1 MNYKEF
7 KINSL
12 NDDIINQIYN
22 DLLNNKWSFAI
33 LNINGL
39 LKILTKEKSIFTIEN
54 KEIFLKNCKQ
64 DIYYKTIIDKENIK
78 INKKDLKLYYEY
90 IEKYKDIMQKNI
102 YGEKYI
108 FGSIA
113 VKTDKGFITTIR
125 GKENL
130 NDYTVVRHVDHINHT
145 LNVTNKKATLN
156 APLLDYMFKNENVK
170 IIVHINHEY
179 DDNLPYY
186 DYAIPGT
193 EKDSIR
199 NNTRSFNIKY
209 HGIIYLFNKKGE
221 KI

>member
-12 NDDIINQIYN
+12 NDDIINEIYN

-199 NNTRSFNIKY
+199 NNTRSFNIRY
-209 HGIIYLFNKKGE
+209 HGLIYLFNKKGE